1 MSNLT
6 KVMVTRS
13 GTYQPLPNHLTPLA
27 LLLGDALLSKLPTL
41 HPCCLALRIA
51 SNDAKGDISL
61 LIRSPSMAGWKRW
74 GIYPDWG
81 KIGNASF
88 L

>member
-27 LLLGDALLSKLPTL
+27 ALLGDALLSKLPTL

-51 SNDAKGDISL
+51 SNDAKGDLAL
-61 LIRSPSMAGWKRW
+61 LIRSQTGTAGK
-74 GIYPDWG
+74 G
-81 KIGNASF
+81 GN
-88 L
+88 LCCL